1 MRVFPSGS
9 CVITITFPYWFVQE
23 GRKSMFNAAS
33 IDYGL
38 NSESDP
44 CLAAGSYLCTVASN
58 ISDGILMAYLLLLF
72 SL

>member
-9 CVITITFPYWFVQE
+9 RVITITFPYWFVQE
-23 GRKSMFNAAS
+23 GRKSIFDAAS

-44 CLAAGSYLCTVASN
+44 CLAAGSYLCKFASN
-58 ISDGILMAYLLLLF
+58 ISDGNLMANIL
-72 SL
+72 